1 MKYLGNHRLVLA
13 SVLAISIA
21 ACSGSPSPGEPEDFL
36 HKVAQTATE
45 RVIDSRLMALDSLN
59 LSDFDVFNPQRIVV
73 DEEWIFVNDVS
84 KGMVLAV
91 AKENYGSYR
100 LIGHGPGEGPGET
113 SGFRGFDVHD
123 DVLVLANRPGR
134 LARFSIEG
142 VFVGEQV
149 IGQHPR
155 RLEAM
160 EDGSVLV
167 MDALNAEYLLT
178 VIGADGAEVEGAGM
192 VPNPAR
198 EERMGWSLRSEGAI
212 DYHDGFIYF
221 AGYAESLIK
230 KYSLDGR
237 LEFSVSAIDN
247 HSSEHSYMERES
259 GSMRIA
265 GYTDTALY
273 SARNI
278 RAYGRYC
285 LIRPVSD
292 AQGNALRFLDVYD
305 TTAGKYVRSYAVTRS
320 PSDYALDDV
329 HLFML
334 EMDDNPESGERDW
347 YVKIY
352 GNVLRD

>member
-1 MKYLGNHRLVLA
+1 MQYFANYGLALA
-13 SVLAISIA
+13 SVLAMSIA
-21 ACSGSPSPGEPEDFL
+21 ACSGTPSPGEPEDFL
-36 HKVAQTATE
+36 HKVAQAATE
-45 RVIDSRLMALDSLN
+45 RVVDSRLMALDSLA
-59 LSDFDVFNPQRIVV
+59 LSAYDVFNPQRIVV
-73 DEEWIFVNDVS
+73 DEDWIFVNDVK
-84 KGMVLAV
+84 KGLVLAV
-91 AKENYGSYR
+91 AREDYERYR
-100 LIGHGPGEGPGET
+100 FIGHGPGEGPGET

-142 VFVGEQV
+142 AFVGEQV
-149 IGQHPR
+149 IAQHAR
-155 RLEAM
+155 RLEAV
-160 EDGSVLV
+160 EDGAVMV
-167 MDALNAEYLLT
+167 MDALNAEYLWT
-178 VIGADGAEVEGAGM
+178 AIGVGGTEVEGAGM

-198 EERMGWSLRSEGAI
+198 EERMGWSLRAEGAI
-212 DYHDGFIYF
+212 DYHEGYIYF

-237 LEFSVSAIDN
+237 LQFSVSTIDN
-247 HSSEHSYMERES
+247 HSSEHSYRERES

-265 GYTDTALY
+265 GYTDTALF

-285 LIRPVSD
+285 LIRPLSD
-292 AQGNALRFLDVYD
+292 AEGNALRYLDVYD
-305 TTAGKYVRSYAVTRS
+305 TTAGKYVRSYPVSRP
-320 PSDYALDDV
+320 PSDYALHDA

-352 GNVLRD
+352 DNVLRN